1 MNGGPTG
8 LKKLG
13 PVLSHSISF
22 QIFLDQLFG
31 DLKRLVFLQP
41 FKHGS
46 LPWFLI
52 LLNTAIEETEMAKED
67 YKLRVDSV
75 RLNFQG
81 ATCQARRTEMAQD
94 RMAREKAPK

>member
-13 PVLSHSISF
+13 PTLSHSISF

-41 FKHGS
+41 FNHGS
-46 LPWFLI
+46 PPWFLI
-52 LLNTAIEETEMAKED
+52 
-67 YKLRVDSV
+67 
-75 RLNFQG
+75 
-81 ATCQARRTEMAQD
+81 
-94 RMAREKAPK
+94 